1 VNRLIKSG
9 GPDAQRRKCA
19 SADHWHTGCGT
30 QLIVDRPRLNTN
42 PFALVVGA
50 LLFFHARSS
59 CPRCPSCWVLVK
71 LTPVYGAFWQTIRI
85 GCNDACDCFFAEQV
99 HIRVGG
105 TWQFDYPNAIDIGK
119 VIEVPAEGGDYGSK

>member
-1 VNRLIKSG
+1 MNRLIKSG

-30 QLIVDRPRLNTN
+30 QLIVDRPQLNAN

-59 CPRCPSCWVLVK
+59 CRGCPSCCVLVK
-71 LTPVYGAFWQTIRI
+71 LTSVYGAFWQTIRI
-85 GCNDACDCFFAEQV
+85 GCNDACDGFLDEQV
-99 HIRVGG
+99 HKRVGG
-105 TWQFDYPNAIDIGK
+105 TWQFDYPNAVAIGK
-119 VIEVPAEGGDYGSK
+119 GIEVPAEGGDYGSE